1 MTGIAVLV
9 LAAGLI
15 AVLTIHVIYRRQI
28 QDICRQISFLETEET
43 NKLVTT
49 HLSAK
54 EVVRLTEG
62 INSLNTEAKR
72 KVRDCRIKEER
83 LKEAISNISH
93 DIRTPLTS
101 MDGYFQLLKES
112 GKEEEQE
119 RYLDIIQGRIENLTM
134 LLEELFMYTRLQNEG
149 YVLEMER
156 ENITQL
162 VLDAVF
168 SFYGEFKK
176 AAIVPEISFEE
187 EPVYVRCSKAAVS
200 RIVCNLVKNALA
212 HGEKY
217 LKITWERQGDRQV
230 FSCANRVKDPES
242 IDVEQVFDRFY
253 KADHARTGTAYAGKA
268 PSTGLG
274 LAIAKELAEKMNGE
288 INAVLSGEE
297 FTVSVSFPQAHLRYA
312 EV

>member
-1 MTGIAVLV
+1 MTGIVTSI
-9 LAAGLI
+9 LAAGFI

-43 NKLVTT
+43 NKLVTA

-54 EVVRLTEG
+54 EVVRLTEH
-62 INSLNTEAKR
+62 INSLNTESKR

-112 GKEEEQE
+112 GEEKERE

-134 LLEELFMYTRLQNEG
+134 LLEELFMYTRLQNES
-149 YVLEMER
+149 YILEMER
-156 ENITQL
+156 ENATQF

-176 AAIVPEISFEE
+176 AGIVPEICFEE
-187 EPVYVRCSKAAVS
+187 EPVYMMCSKAAVS

-217 LKITWERQGDRQV
+217 LKITWEKQGDSQV

-242 IDVEQVFDRFY
+242 IDAEQVFDRFY
-253 KADHARTGTAYAGKA
+253 KADSARTDTAGAGKS

-274 LAIAKELAEKMNGE
+274 LAIAKELTEKMNGR
-288 INAVLSGEE
+288 ITAVLHKDE
-297 FTVSVSFPQAHLRYA
+297 FTVIVSFPQKEL
-312 EV
+312 